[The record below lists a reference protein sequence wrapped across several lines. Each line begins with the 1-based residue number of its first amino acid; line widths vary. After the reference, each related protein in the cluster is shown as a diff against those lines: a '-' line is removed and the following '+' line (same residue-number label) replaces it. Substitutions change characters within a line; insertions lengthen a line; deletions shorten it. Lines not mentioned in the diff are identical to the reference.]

1 MSDEKL
7 LDMVNISKSF
17 SGIQALDNANFELY
31 KGQIHALMGANGA
44 GKSTLIKILCGVYQP
59 DSGIF
64 KINNK
69 LISIKNPFEAQKN
82 GIAYV
87 PQEIAVQPYMTVAEN
102 IFLGKQPMKNI
113 QIDFKKMSGKAQE
126 ILDDLGIDV
135 SINKLGINLS
145 IAEKQLITIAKVISA
160 ESKILIFDEATS
172 ALTLS
177 DTDKLFKIIRR
188 LKQKG
193 IGIIYVTHRM
203 EEIFQLCDWV
213 TVFKD
218 GKFVSDSDIKDID
231 LKQLIKHMIGR
242 EIASEVRRN
251 STSDEREPSRN
262 EERLSI
268 SNLCVPGMLQDITF
282 SVKAGEVLG
291 LAGLV
296 GSGRTELLRAIFG
309 DLAFSGGTIKIDGKA
324 VKINNCT
331 QAINEG
337 IALVPEDRKAQGL
350 ILNFSL
356 KKNISMT
363 ILDKLKRFGL
373 INSRSESELAKS
385 TLGMLDIKFR
395 TIEQTVNTLSGGNQ
409 QRVVLGKWL
418 ATNPKIL
425 LVDEPTRGVDVSAKS
440 EIHNI
445 LFDLAK
451 NGMAIIVVSSEL
463 GELLQVCEK
472 VLILNR
478 GRIVA
483 ELLTKDTNTHEMM
496 ELATGESTTKESKS
510 NAF

>member
-193 IGIIYVTHRM
+193 IGIVYVTHRM

-231 LKQLIKHMIGR
+231 LKQLIGR

>member
-193 IGIIYVTHRM
+193 IGIVYVTHRM

-395 TIEQTVNTLSGGNQ
+395 TIEQTVNTL
-409 QRVVLGKWL
+409 R
-418 ATNPKIL
+418 
-425 LVDEPTRGVDVSAKS
+425 
-440 EIHNI
+440 
-445 LFDLAK
+445 
-451 NGMAIIVVSSEL
+451 
-463 GELLQVCEK
+463 
-472 VLILNR
+472 
-478 GRIVA
+478 
-483 ELLTKDTNTHEMM
+483 
-496 ELATGESTTKESKS
+496 
-510 NAF
+510 

>member
-282 SVKAGEVLG
+282 SVKQ
-291 LAGLV
+291 
-296 GSGRTELLRAIFG
+296 
-309 DLAFSGGTIKIDGKA
+309 
-324 VKINNCT
+324 VKFWDS
-331 QAINEG
+331 QA
-337 IALVPEDRKAQGL
+337 
-350 ILNFSL
+350 
-356 KKNISMT
+356 
-363 ILDKLKRFGL
+363 
-373 INSRSESELAKS
+373 
-385 TLGMLDIKFR
+385 
-395 TIEQTVNTLSGGNQ
+395 
-409 QRVVLGKWL
+409 
-418 ATNPKIL
+418 
-425 LVDEPTRGVDVSAKS
+425 
-440 EIHNI
+440 
-445 LFDLAK
+445 
-451 NGMAIIVVSSEL
+451 
-463 GELLQVCEK
+463 
-472 VLILNR
+472 
-478 GRIVA
+478 
-483 ELLTKDTNTHEMM
+483 
-496 ELATGESTTKESKS
+496 
-510 NAF
+510 

>member
-1 MSDEKL
+1 
-7 LDMVNISKSF
+7 
-17 SGIQALDNANFELY
+17 
-31 KGQIHALMGANGA
+31 
-44 GKSTLIKILCGVYQP
+44 
-59 DSGIF
+59 
-64 KINNK
+64 
-69 LISIKNPFEAQKN
+69 
-82 GIAYV
+82 
-87 PQEIAVQPYMTVAEN
+87 MTVAEN

-193 IGIIYVTHRM
+193 IGIVYVTHRM

-483 ELLTKDTNTHEMM
+483 ELLTKDTSTHEMM

>member
-1 MSDEKL
+1 MRNEKL

-44 GKSTLIKILCGVYQP
+44 GKSTLIKILCGVYQA

-69 LISIKNPFEAQKN
+69 VVSIKNPFEAQKN

-113 QIDFKKMSGKAQE
+113 QIDFKKMSDKAQE

-218 GKFVSDSDIKDID
+218 GKFVNDSDIKDID
-231 LKQLIKHMIGR
+231 LKQLIRHMIGR
-242 EIASEVRRN
+242 EIASEIRRN
-251 STSDEREPSRN
+251 SY
-262 EERLSI
+262 
-268 SNLCVPGMLQDITF
+268 VF
-282 SVKAGEVLG
+282 
-291 LAGLV
+291 
-296 GSGRTELLRAIFG
+296 
-309 DLAFSGGTIKIDGKA
+309 
-324 VKINNCT
+324 
-331 QAINEG
+331 
-337 IALVPEDRKAQGL
+337 QGCC
-350 ILNFSL
+350 
-356 KKNISMT
+356 KT
-363 ILDKLKRFGL
+363 
-373 INSRSESELAKS
+373 
-385 TLGMLDIKFR
+385 
-395 TIEQTVNTLSGGNQ
+395 
-409 QRVVLGKWL
+409 
-418 ATNPKIL
+418 
-425 LVDEPTRGVDVSAKS
+425 
-440 EIHNI
+440 
-445 LFDLAK
+445 
-451 NGMAIIVVSSEL
+451 
-463 GELLQVCEK
+463 
-472 VLILNR
+472 
-478 GRIVA
+478 
-483 ELLTKDTNTHEMM
+483 
-496 ELATGESTTKESKS
+496 
-510 NAF
+510 

>member
-1 MSDEKL
+1 
-7 LDMVNISKSF
+7 
-17 SGIQALDNANFELY
+17 
-31 KGQIHALMGANGA
+31 
-44 GKSTLIKILCGVYQP
+44 
-59 DSGIF
+59 
-64 KINNK
+64 
-69 LISIKNPFEAQKN
+69 
-82 GIAYV
+82 
-87 PQEIAVQPYMTVAEN
+87 
-102 IFLGKQPMKNI
+102 
-113 QIDFKKMSGKAQE
+113 MSGKAQE

-193 IGIIYVTHRM
+193 IGIVYVTHRM

-483 ELLTKDTNTHEMM
+483 ELLTKDTSTHEMM

>member
-1 MSDEKL
+1 
-7 LDMVNISKSF
+7 
-17 SGIQALDNANFELY
+17 
-31 KGQIHALMGANGA
+31 
-44 GKSTLIKILCGVYQP
+44 
-59 DSGIF
+59 
-64 KINNK
+64 
-69 LISIKNPFEAQKN
+69 
-82 GIAYV
+82 
-87 PQEIAVQPYMTVAEN
+87 
-102 IFLGKQPMKNI
+102 
-113 QIDFKKMSGKAQE
+113 
-126 ILDDLGIDV
+126 
-135 SINKLGINLS
+135 
-145 IAEKQLITIAKVISA
+145 
-160 ESKILIFDEATS
+160 
-172 ALTLS
+172 
-177 DTDKLFKIIRR
+177 
-188 LKQKG
+188 
-193 IGIIYVTHRM
+193 
-203 EEIFQLCDWV
+203 
-213 TVFKD
+213 
-218 GKFVSDSDIKDID
+218 
-231 LKQLIKHMIGR
+231 MIGR
-242 EIASEVRRN
+242 EIASEIRRN

-373 INSRSESELAKS
+373 INSRSESVLARS
-385 TLGMLDIKFR
+385 TLELLDIKFR
-395 TIEQTVNTLSGGNQ
+395 TIEQSVNTLSGGNQ

-483 ELLTKDTNTHEMM
+483 ELFTKDTSTHEMM